1 MMLRNLLNLTFVL
14 LSFSLSASVFAADH
28 SYQDDS
34 WESFNSCN
42 QIGKILEN
50 LPLHNLESSPSSKKS
65 DTLARIVSSDPQS
78 FLATDYLALHQKA
91 ARSILLAKSPHSSLN
106 PVMNLT
112 TPEIF
117 GMIRF
122 SPKFSLIQT
131 DRYEDLLIITAYY
144 EEKTL
149 MMIYRIDE
157 KKIIPVK
164 YFQIQ

>member
-1 MMLRNLLNLTFVL
+1 MLRNLLNLVFIFVFFL
-14 LSFSLSASVFAADH
+14 LNASVLAANN
-28 SYQDDS
+28 SYQEDS
-34 WESFNSCN
+34 WESFSSCN

-50 LPLHNLESSPSSKKS
+50 LPLHNLETSLSSKKS
-65 DTLARIVSSDPQS
+65 DSLARVVSSEAHS
-78 FLATDYLALHQKA
+78 FMTTDFLPLHQKA
-91 ARSILLAKSPHSSLN
+91 ARSILLVKSPHSSLN